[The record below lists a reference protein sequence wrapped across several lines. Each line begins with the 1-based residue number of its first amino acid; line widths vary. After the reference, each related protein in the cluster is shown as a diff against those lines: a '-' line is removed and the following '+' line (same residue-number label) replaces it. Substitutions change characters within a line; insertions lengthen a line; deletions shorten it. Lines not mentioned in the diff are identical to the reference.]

1 LTATLADPFFRV
13 MTSRIQAAK
22 ARKEF
27 AAVIERSARGE
38 RIKLTRYG
46 KTLAVVVPKTDL
58 EALEDCER
66 TDESSRRR

>member
-1 LTATLADPFFRV
+1 

-22 ARKEF
+22 ARKDF
-27 AAVIERSARGE
+27 ADVVRRSAKGE

-46 KTLAVVVPKTDL
+46 RTLAVVIPKSDL

-66 TDESSRRR
+66 TSGPDHRRR